1 MPASIWLAFVCCTK
15 IKEKTKKVRNPGLA
29 ESKDQSLMRPKG
41 PQARP
46 CHCSWRVFLTS
57 GVSSLC
63 GELNQ
68 NNPGHLI
75 CRTRIPRE
83 KRRGPGR
90 KERKAFP
97 ESTGSPRKLA
107 FASYVSFLTLLSK
120 EYAARFCDRYRRQG
134 GLWRSCT
141 VRWSHGVQKDER
153 MATLVPSEA
162 CSDALNLQVVCRF
175 ITSTIYK
182 QASFAGNWRNYKH
195 ETRLWRTWRT
205 STEHHFCGAIRKALI
220 LIRKQGFCFFVWH
233 LNFFVWSKYDRV
245 VTWSWRKTQIRRI
258 AD

>member
-15 IKEKTKKVRNPGLA
+15 TKEKTKKVRNPGLA

-120 EYAARFCDRYRRQG
+120 EYAARFCDRYIDGKVVFGDLARSGDPMEYRRTKG
-134 GLWRSCT
+134 WPPWCRRRLAVTHWIYK
-141 VRWSHGVQKDER
+141 WSVVSSP
-153 MATLVPSEA
+153 APSISKRPLLETGET
-162 CSDALNLQVVCRF
+162 
-175 ITSTIYK
+175 TSTKRAY
-182 QASFAGNWRNYKH
+182 GEPGGH
-195 ETRLWRTWRT
+195 RLNT
-205 STEHHFCGAIRKALI
+205 I
-220 LIRKQGFCFFVWH
+220 FVGRSAKLWY
-233 LNFFVWSKYDRV
+233 W
-245 VTWSWRKTQIRRI
+245 
-258 AD
+258 